1 MIAVAGAPRSQ
12 TSASRALIAINGV
25 RKQFRS
31 RSGTVI
37 DALAETSLE
46 VAPNEFICI
55 VGPSGCGKST
65 LLRMLAGLETI
76 SSGTIAIDGVPVS
89 GARRDIGLVFQ
100 SPVMLPWRT
109 ILKNVLVPAEVLK
122 MNSAASRQRAH
133 ELLKLVGLDG
143 FGDRYPDEL
152 SGGMRQRAAIARAL
166 MHDPNI
172 LLMDEPFG
180 ALDALT
186 REAMNLELL
195 RIWQASRKTV
205 ILVTHSIEEAL
216 LLADRVAVFS
226 PRPGHIREIIDVPI
240 SRPRSAATRTDPVF
254 IQLADKLRSYFEAK
268 QIEGQNQNEGTVV

>member
-1 MIAVAGAPRSQ
+1 MIAVAEAPRSQ
-12 TSASRALIAINGV
+12 TSASRPLIAINGV

>member
-1 MIAVAGAPRSQ
+1 MMTSSQ
-12 TSASRALIAINGV
+12 PLIDIRGV

-31 RSGTVI
+31 RSGTLL
-37 DALAETSLE
+37 DALADTSLAVE
-46 VAPNEFICI
+46 ANQFICI

-65 LLRMLAGLETI
+65 LLRMMAGLETI
-76 SSGTIAIDGVPVS
+76 TSGVITIDGAAVT

-122 MNSAASRQRAH
+122 MSMAAARQRAH

-143 FGDRYPDEL
+143 FADRYPDEL

-205 ILVTHSIEEAL
+205 VLVTHSIEEAL
-216 LLADRVAVFS
+216 LLSDKVAVFS
-226 PRPGHIREIIDVPI
+226 PRPGFIREVIDVPI
-240 SRPRSAATRTDPVF
+240 ARPRSAATRTDPVF
-254 IQLADKLRSYFEAK
+254 IQLADRLRGYFEANSTGDRK
-268 QIEGQNQNEGTVV
+268 VDGVPAT

>member
-1 MIAVAGAPRSQ
+1 MTLPAGR
-12 TSASRALIAINGV
+12 LIDVRNV

-31 RSGTVI
+31 RSGTLL
-37 DALAETSLE
+37 DALADTSLA
-46 VAPNEFICI
+46 VQSRQFVCI

-65 LLRMLAGLETI
+65 LLRMIAGLENP
-76 SSGTIAIDGVPVS
+76 SAGTIMIDGVPVLLP
-89 GARRDIGLVFQ
+89 RRDIGLVFQ

-122 MNSAASRQRAH
+122 LDPAASMQRAQ
-133 ELLKLVGLDG
+133 ELLKLVGLEG

-166 MHDPNI
+166 MHDPKI

-195 RIWQASRKTV
+195 RIWQASTKTV

-216 LLADRVAVFS
+216 LLSDKVAVFA
-226 PRPGHIREIIDVPI
+226 PRPGFVREVIDVPI
-240 SRPRSAATRTDPVF
+240 ARPRSAATRSDPIF
-254 IQLADKLRSYFEAK
+254 IQLAERLRRHFEAAPVA
-268 QIEGQNQNEGTVV
+268 GTA

>member
-1 MIAVAGAPRSQ
+1 M
-12 TSASRALIAINGV
+12 TSSPTLIDISDVG
-25 RKQFRS
+25 KQFRS
-31 RSGTVI
+31 RSGATLYALEDASLTVE
-37 DALAETSLE
+37 ASQ
-46 VAPNEFICI
+46 FICI

-65 LLRMLAGLETI
+65 LLRMLAGLEPVT
-76 SSGTIAIDGVPVS
+76 SGKITIDGVPVS

-122 MNSAASRQRAH
+122 MDKTASRKRAH
-133 ELLKLVGLDG
+133 ELLDLVGLEG

-166 MHDPNI
+166 MHDPKI

-195 RIWQASRKTV
+195 RIWQGSRKTV

-216 LLADRVAVFS
+216 LLSDRVAIFS
-226 PRPGHIREIIDVPI
+226 PRPGFVRDVIDVPI
-240 SRPRSAATRTDPVF
+240 ARPRSAATRTDPVF
-254 IQLADKLRSYFEAK
+254 IRLADKIRGYFEAK
-268 QIEGQNQNEGTVV
+268 STVMAGHEGNVSA

>member
-1 MIAVAGAPRSQ
+1 M
-12 TSASRALIAINGV
+12 TSPQPLINVRDV

-31 RSGTVI
+31 RSGTFLE
-37 DALAETSLE
+37 ALSDTSLA
-46 VAPNEFICI
+46 VQPKQFVCI

-65 LLRMLAGLETI
+65 LLRMIAGLETA
-76 SSGTIAIDGVPVS
+76 SSGTISIDGVPVTVP
-89 GARRDIGLVFQ
+89 RRDIGLIFQ

-109 ILKNVLVPAEVLK
+109 ILKNILVPAEVLK
-122 MNSAASRQRAH
+122 LDPASSRQRAYG
-133 ELLKLVGLDG
+133 LLKLVGLEG

-152 SGGMRQRAAIARAL
+152 SGGMKQRAAIARAL

-195 RIWQASRKTV
+195 RIWQASTKTV

-216 LLADRVAVFS
+216 LLADKVAVFA
-226 PRPGHIREIIDVPI
+226 PRPGFVREVVDVPI
-240 SRPRSAATRTDPVF
+240 SRPRSAATRSDPVF
-254 IQLADKLRSYFEAK
+254 IELAEKLRRYFEVGAHA
-268 QIEGQNQNEGTVV
+268 

>member
-1 MIAVAGAPRSQ
+1 MTGSKMP
-12 TSASRALIAINGV
+12 LIDIRGV

-31 RSGTVI
+31 RSGIEI
-37 DALAETSLE
+37 DALTDTTLAVE
-46 VAPNEFICI
+46 ANEFICI

-65 LLRMLAGLETI
+65 LLRMIAGLETI
-76 SSGTIAIDGVPVS
+76 TAGSIDIGRARVT

-122 MNSAASRQRAH
+122 MDMARARVRAH
-133 ELLKLVGLDG
+133 ELLALVGLEG
-143 FGDRYPDEL
+143 FADRYPDEL

-205 ILVTHSIEEAL
+205 VLVTHSIEEAL
-216 LLADRVAVFS
+216 LLSDKVAVFS
-226 PRPGHIREIIDVPI
+226 PRPGYVREVIDVPI
-240 SRPRSAATRTDPVF
+240 ARPRSAATRTDPVF
-254 IQLADKLRSYFEAK
+254 IQLADRLRGFFQAEPGGGA
-268 QIEGQNQNEGTVV
+268 GH